1 MLPIFKLLTPKVLKA
16 IMDYVFEDNNLDQ
29 QMAAMQKRVAKLEKV
44 TPTAKEMSV
53 CGHCQK
59 RIMEKA
65 KDSAGLTH

>member
-1 MLPIFKLLTPKVLKA
+1 
-16 IMDYVFEDNNLDQ
+16 MDYVFEDNNLDQ